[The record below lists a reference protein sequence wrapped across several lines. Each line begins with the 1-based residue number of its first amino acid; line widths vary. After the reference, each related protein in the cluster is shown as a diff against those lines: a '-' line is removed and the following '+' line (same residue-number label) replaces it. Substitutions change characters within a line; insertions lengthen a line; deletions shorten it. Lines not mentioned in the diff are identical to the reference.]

1 MSATRKPRGDAKL
14 KTLPEA
20 RQEQI
25 AEMLAGKTLDEV
37 KRELAA
43 DGLQTSRNALSEFW
57 SWWQLK
63 QTMAEADSMAEEL
76 IARLQE
82 SDPDLAVKPEK
93 LFSLGQMV
101 FETLALQQKSTKD
114 WKRVQDVVHRRQLV
128 QIERQRFQRDTC
140 ELFLQWAADQRAQ
153 EIAANGGLGQSEK
166 IERLGQLMFQEDWN
180 PDPQKETK

>member
-25 AEMLAGKTLDEV
+25 AEMLSAQTLAEV

-43 DGLQTSRNALSEFW
+43 DGLDTSLEALSQFY

-63 QTMAEADSMAEEL
+63 QTMASADSMAEEL
-76 IARLQE
+76 IERLKAAT
-82 SDPDLAVKPEK
+82 PDLEINPER
-93 LFSLGQMV
+93 LFSVGQMV

-114 WKRVQDVVHRRQLV
+114 WKRVQDVAHRRQLV
-128 QIERQRFQRDTC
+128 QLARQKFQRDTC
-140 ELFLQWAADQRAQ
+140 ELFLRWQADQRAL
-153 EIAANGGLGQSEK
+153 EIAASGGLLQSEK
-166 IERLGQLMFQEDWN
+166 IERLGQLMFGDDWSQATAK
-180 PDPQKETK
+180 D